1 MIDDA
6 REIPTTTDVM
16 QTADHPLRQLS
27 RDLAWL
33 RLIGAAGQALAVC
46 AAIVWLHLPVPVAAL
61 MVGVVVLAAG
71 GVFGVWRTRTA
82 RPIAPAETIGYFAFD
97 ILELAYMLYLTGGS
111 SNPFISLLI
120 LPIALAAT
128 ALPMRHVA
136 IVTALAAAAYGFLI
150 VAHIPLPALH
160 QHDANSEF
168 GAHLVGM
175 AVTFAISAALLAFF
189 VARLATAFRAQGL
202 AIQRER
208 ERTLRDERL
217 LAVAIQAAGAAH
229 ELNTPLSTV
238 ITLVADLRRQHAGD
252 GALCEDLEL
261 VATQADR
268 CRDIL
273 RELVRTGTREFH
285 DAAAMFVLD
294 DFVADCADRFRLLR
308 PSALLELTPSATP
321 ARIRATDDL
330 RYSLINVL
338 NNAWEASR
346 ALGHDRIELRA
357 GVDAA
362 HAFIDVRDFG
372 AGLAFDGRT
381 AFFTTKENGLGLG
394 LALAS
399 ATAERHHGQ
408 LLAEP
413 ADGGGTRTRLLLPLA
428 ERSR

>member
-1 MIDDA
+1 MHA
-6 REIPTTTDVM
+6 F
-16 QTADHPLRQLS
+16 DHSLRQLA

-33 RLIGAAGQALAVC
+33 RLIASAGQALAIFT
-46 AAIVWLHLPVPVAAL
+46 AIVWLKLTIPVVAL
-61 MVGVVVLAAG
+61 MAGVVALAAG
-71 GVFGVWRTRTA
+71 GAIGLWRTKTSW
-82 RPIAPAETIGYFAFD
+82 PIAPEEVIGNFAFD

-136 IVTALAAAAYGFLI
+136 VVTALAAAAYGLLI
-150 VAHIPLPALH
+150 VAHVPLPALH
-160 QHDANSEF
+160 QHDAGSEF

-189 VARLATAFRAQGL
+189 VARLANAFRARGL
-202 AIQRER
+202 GIQRER

-238 ITLVADLRRQHAGD
+238 ITLVADLRRQRAD
-252 GALCEDLEL
+252 DRVLCEDLDL
-261 VATQADR
+261 LATQAER
-268 CRDIL
+268 CRDTL

-285 DAAAMFVLD
+285 DAALLLPLDHFVT
-294 DFVADCADRFRLLR
+294 DCADRFRLLR
-308 PSALLELTPSATP
+308 PSAEFNLTLAPTSTP

-330 RYSLINVL
+330 RYSLINIL

-346 ALGHDRIELRA
+346 ACGDDRIELGA
-357 GVDAA
+357 GADNS

-372 AGLAFDGRT
+372 AGLTIDGHAT
-381 AFFTTKENGLGLG
+381 FYTTKEHGLGLG

-399 ATAERHHGQ
+399 ATAERHRGQ

-413 ADGGGTRTRLLLPLA
+413 AQGGGTRTRLLLPLA
-428 ERSR
+428 EEQL

>member
-1 MIDDA
+1 MH
-6 REIPTTTDVM
+6 TF
-16 QTADHPLRQLS
+16 DHSLRQLA

-33 RLIGAAGQALAVC
+33 RLIAAAGQALAIV
-46 AAIVWLHLPVPVAAL
+46 AAMVWLKLPVPAVALFAGVAAL
-61 MVGVVVLAAG
+61 AIAG
-71 GVFGVWRTRTA
+71 AFGMWRTRQSWPLSA
-82 RPIAPAETIGYFAFD
+82 FEVIGFFAFD
-97 ILELAYMLYLTGGS
+97 ILELAYALYLTGGS

-136 IVTALAAAAYGFLI
+136 IVTALAAAAYGLLI
-150 VAHIPLPALH
+150 VAYVPLPALH

-168 GAHLVGM
+168 GAHLIGM
-175 AVTFAISAALLAFF
+175 AVTFAISAALLSFF
-189 VARLATAFRAQGL
+189 VARLAAAFRAQGL

-217 LAVAIQAAGAAH
+217 LAIAIQAAGAAH

-238 ITLVADLRRQHAGD
+238 ITLVADLRRQHTD
-252 GALCEDLEL
+252 DRELCEDLTL
-261 VATQADR
+261 VATQAER

-285 DAAAMFVLD
+285 DAALALPLDQFVM
-294 DFVADCADRFRLLR
+294 DCADRFRLLR
-308 PSALLELTPSATP
+308 PSAELDLALTSTRAK
-321 ARIRATDDL
+321 IRATDDL
-330 RYSLINVL
+330 RYSVINVL

-346 ALGHDRIELRA
+346 AHGKDRIELGA

-362 HAFIDVRDFG
+362 QAFIDVRDFG
-372 AGLAFDGRT
+372 AGLHLDGQAT
-381 AFFTTKENGLGLG
+381 FYTTKEHGLGLG

-413 ADGGGTRTRLLLPLA
+413 ADGGGTRTRLVLPLA
-428 ERSR
+428 KETP

>member
-1 MIDDA
+1 MHA
-6 REIPTTTDVM
+6 F
-16 QTADHPLRQLS
+16 DHSLRQLA

-33 RLIGAAGQALAVC
+33 RLIAAAGQALAIL
-46 AAIVWLHLPVPVAAL
+46 AAIFWLRLPVPAAAL
-61 MVGVVVLAAG
+61 AAGVVALAAG
-71 GVFGVWRTRTA
+71 GVFGVWRTQRSWPLSA
-82 RPIAPAETIGYFAFD
+82 LEVIGYFAFD
-97 ILELAYMLYLTGGS
+97 ILELAYVLYLTGGS

-136 IVTALAAAAYGFLI
+136 IVTALAAAAYGLLI
-150 VAHIPLPALH
+150 VAYVPLPAFH
-160 QHDANSEF
+160 QHDANSQF
-168 GAHLVGM
+168 GAHLIGM

-189 VARLATAFRAQGL
+189 VARLAAAFRAQGL

-238 ITLVADLRRQHAGD
+238 ITLVADLRRQHGGD
-252 GALCEDLEL
+252 RDLCEDLEL
-261 VATQADR
+261 VADQADR

-285 DAAAMFVLD
+285 DAALPLPLDQFVM
-294 DFVADCADRFRLLR
+294 DCADRFRLLR
-308 PSALLELTPSATP
+308 PSAELDVTLAPSATP
-321 ARIRATDDL
+321 AHIRATDDL

-346 ALGHDRIELRA
+346 ARDEDRIELGA
-357 GVDAA
+357 GVDGAQ
-362 HAFIDVRDFG
+362 AFIDVRDFG
-372 AGLAFDGRT
+372 AGLSLDGRA
-381 AFFTTKENGLGLG
+381 AFYTTKENGLGLG

-399 ATAERHHGQ
+399 ATAERHRGQ
-408 LLAEP
+408 LVAEP
-413 ADGGGTRTRLLLPLA
+413 AKGGGTRTRLSLPLVREA
-428 ERSR
+428 S

>member
-1 MIDDA
+1 MH
-6 REIPTTTDVM
+6 VF
-16 QTADHPLRQLS
+16 DHSLRQLA

-33 RLIGAAGQALAVC
+33 RLIAAAGQALAIV
-46 AAIVWLHLPVPVAAL
+46 AAVAWLKLPVPAVALFAGVAAL
-61 MVGVVVLAAG
+61 AAVGA
-71 GVFGVWRTRTA
+71 FGVWRTRQSWPLSA
-82 RPIAPAETIGYFAFD
+82 LELIGYFAFD
-97 ILELAYMLYLTGGS
+97 ILELAYELYLTGGS

-136 IVTALAAAAYGFLI
+136 IVTALAAAAYGLLI
-150 VAHIPLPALH
+150 VAYVPLPALH

-168 GAHLVGM
+168 GAHLIGM
-175 AVTFAISAALLAFF
+175 AVTFAISAALLSFF
-189 VARLATAFRAQGL
+189 VSRLAAAFRAQGL

-217 LAVAIQAAGAAH
+217 LAIAIQAAGAAH

-238 ITLVADLRRQHAGD
+238 ITLVADMRRQHAGD
-252 GALCEDLEL
+252 RELCEDLEL
-261 VATQADR
+261 VALQAER

-285 DAAAMFVLD
+285 DAALALPLDQFVL
-294 DFVADCADRFRLLR
+294 DCADRFRLLR
-308 PSALLELTPSATP
+308 PSAELELALTSTP
-321 ARIRATDDL
+321 AKIRATDDL
-330 RYSLINVL
+330 RYSVINVL

-346 ALGHDRIELRA
+346 ARGGDRIELGA
-357 GVDAA
+357 GIDAA
-362 HAFIDVRDFG
+362 QAFIDVRDFG
-372 AGLAFDGRT
+372 AGLHLDGQAAFY
-381 AFFTTKENGLGLG
+381 TTKEHGLGLG

-413 ADGGGTRTRLLLPLA
+413 ASGGGTRTRLVLPLVKD
-428 ERSR
+428 SP

>member
-1 MIDDA
+1 
-6 REIPTTTDVM
+6 M
-16 QTADHPLRQLS
+16 QTFDHSFRQLA

-33 RLIGAAGQALAVC
+33 RLIAAAGQALAIV
-46 AAIVWLHLPVPVAAL
+46 AAVTWLKLPVPTLAL
-61 MVGVVVLAAG
+61 FAGVTALVVG
-71 GVFGVWRTRTA
+71 GVFGVWRTRQSWPLSA
-82 RPIAPAETIGYFAFD
+82 FEVIGYFAFD
-97 ILELAYMLYLTGGS
+97 MLELAYALYLTGGS

-128 ALPMRHVA
+128 ALPMRYVA
-136 IVTALAAAAYGFLI
+136 VVTALAAAAYGLLI
-150 VAHIPLPALH
+150 LAYVPLPALH

-189 VARLATAFRAQGL
+189 VARLAAAFRAQGL

-217 LAVAIQAAGAAH
+217 LAIAIQAAGAAH

-252 GALCEDLEL
+252 GELCEDLEL
-261 VATQADR
+261 VATQAER

-273 RELVRTGTREFH
+273 RELVRTGTRESH
-285 DAAAMFVLD
+285 DTARALSLEQFVL
-294 DFVADCADRFRLLR
+294 DCADRFRLLR
-308 PSALLELTPSATP
+308 PSAELGLVLAATSAK
-321 ARIRATDDL
+321 IRATDDL

-346 ALGHDRIELRA
+346 ARGEDRIELGA
-357 GVDAA
+357 GVDGTN
-362 HAFIDVRDFG
+362 AFIDVRDFG
-372 AGLAFDGRT
+372 AGLTLDGRAT
-381 AFFTTKENGLGLG
+381 FFTTKEHGLGLG

-413 ADGGGTRTRLLLPLA
+413 ADGGGTRTRLVLPLA
-428 ERSR
+428 KEVS

>member
-1 MIDDA
+1 MHA
-6 REIPTTTDVM
+6 F
-16 QTADHPLRQLS
+16 DHSLRQLA

-33 RLIGAAGQALAVC
+33 RLIASVGQTLAIFAAV
-46 AAIVWLHLPVPVAAL
+46 VWLKLSIPVVALMAGVAA
-61 MVGVVVLAAG
+61 LAAG
-71 GVFGVWRTRTA
+71 GALGLWRA
-82 RPIAPAETIGYFAFD
+82 QSSRPIGPAEVIGYFAFD
-97 ILELAYMLYLTGGS
+97 MLELAYMLYLTGGS

-128 ALPMRHVA
+128 ALPMRHVV
-136 IVTALAAAAYGFLI
+136 IVTALAAAAYGLLI
-150 VAHIPLPALH
+150 VAHVPLPALH
-160 QHDANSEF
+160 QHDVSSEF

-189 VARLATAFRAQGL
+189 VARLAAAFRAQGL
-202 AIQRER
+202 TVQRER

-238 ITLVADLRRQHAGD
+238 ITLVADLRRQRAD
-252 GALCEDLEL
+252 DRALCEDLDL
-261 VATQADR
+261 LAAQADR
-268 CRDIL
+268 CRDTL

-285 DAAAMFVLD
+285 DAALLLPLDQFVI
-294 DFVADCADRFRLLR
+294 DCADRFRLLR
-308 PSALLELTPSATP
+308 PSAELDLTLTPTSKP

-346 ALGHDRIELRA
+346 ARGRDRIELGA
-357 GVDAA
+357 DADNA
-362 HAFIDVRDFG
+362 HAIIDVRDFG
-372 AGLAFDGRT
+372 AGLTLDGRAT
-381 AFFTTKENGLGLG
+381 FYTTKENGLGLG

-428 ERSR
+428 EERP

>member
-1 MIDDA
+1 MHADDHA
-6 REIPTTTDVM
+6 F
-16 QTADHPLRQLS
+16 RQLT

-33 RLIGAAGQALAVC
+33 RLIAAAGQALAIL
-46 AAIVWLHLPVPVAAL
+46 AAVYWLRLPIPMGALGAGVAAL
-61 MVGVVVLAAG
+61 VAVGMLGHWRARQSRRIGPTRVVAYLG
-71 GVFGVWRTRTA
+71 
-82 RPIAPAETIGYFAFD
+82 FD
-97 ILELAYMLYLTGGS
+97 IAELAYMLYLTGGS
-111 SNPFISLLI
+111 SNPFIGLLI

-150 VAHIPLPALH
+150 VAHVPLPMLH
-160 QHDANSEF
+160 QHDATSEF

-189 VARLATAFRAQGL
+189 VARLAAAFRAQGL

-208 ERTLRDERL
+208 ERALRDERL

-238 ITLVADLRRQHAGD
+238 ITLVADMRRQHGGD
-252 GALCEDLEL
+252 RALCEDLEL

-285 DAAAMFVLD
+285 DVAIPLRLD
-294 DFVADCADRFRLLR
+294 DFVTDCADRFRLLR
-308 PSALLELTPSATP
+308 PSAELDVSLAP
-321 ARIRATDDL
+321 AASSSKIRATDDL

-346 ALGHDRIELRA
+346 ARGDDRIELRA
-357 GVDAA
+357 GTDEAR
-362 HAFIDVRDFG
+362 AFIDVRDFG
-372 AGLAFDGRT
+372 EGLKLDGRA
-381 AFFTTKENGLGLG
+381 AFYTTKEHGLGLG

-399 ATAERHHGQ
+399 ATAERHRGE
-408 LLAEP
+408 LIAEP
-413 ADGGGTRTRLLLPLA
+413 AAGGGTRTRLSLPVA
-428 ERSR
+428 GDA